1 MIPKIPAIAAP
12 KPKTAAEGRDPTP
25 SAMELLALWPAARV
39 ASDEG
44 VVDALVAR
52 VRVVVTRDPALESAP
67 PTKSL
72 DVADAELLSLE
83 NDVSVAVDCNAPV

>member
-1 MIPKIPAIAAP
+1 MIPKTPAIAAP

-25 SAMELLALWPAARV
+25 SAVELLAVWAA

-44 VVDALVAR
+44 VVGNLVVR
-52 VRVVVTRDPALESAP
+52 VRVVETRDEVLESAP

-72 DVADAELLSLE
+72 DVVDAELLSLE
-83 NDVSVAVDCNAPV
+83 NDVSVAVVSSAPV